1 MAEITGKTEDEVQ
14 EMIEEEETAAANITH
29 NPQVIRLYEQRKRE
43 IESKTKEL
51 ETLLNTV
58 NNGQEKI
65 EKIKVDWL
73 QKLQNLTD
81 KVNARF
87 SHYMRQMEVEGAVKL
102 ATAEDNFR
110 QYGLEISVA
119 FRKNQKMSI
128 LSANVQSGG
137 ERSVST
143 ILYLMALQVRRD
155 TQAKE

>member
-1 MAEITGKTEDEVQ
+1 
-14 EMIEEEETAAANITH
+14 MIEEEETAAANITH